1 MIAYANVGTNDLAKA
16 KTFYDAVLA
25 PLGATLLFSM
35 DRAHIYGNGKGPMLN
50 VNLPFD
56 GKPAN
61 FGNGCM
67 IALDAPSREVVH
79 EVYATALEL
88 GGQDEGAP
96 GPRGGEESGYYG
108 AYFRDLDGNKFV
120 VCHWPR

>member
-16 KTFYDAVLA
+16 RDFYDAVLA
-25 PLGATLLFSM
+25 PFGAKILFTM
-35 DRAHIYGNGKGPMLN
+35 DRGYMYGNGTGPLLC
-50 VNLPFD
+50 VNLPYD

-67 IALDAPSREVVH
+67 IALDAPSRDVVH
-79 EVYATALEL
+79 EVYAKALEL

-96 GPRGGEESGYYG
+96 GLRGEVYYG